1 MIKFLS
7 YLLFIAIS
15 YLMGSINNAIII
27 CRFLGRDIRQLGSG
41 NPGAMNMIRSVG
53 FFWGALTLVMD
64 ALKGVIPALLGW
76 YFLGTAYSFE
86 GSRVGACVCALFVII
101 GHMFPVY
108 YKFKGGKGVAST
120 LGVCFVLSPILA
132 SLSFVLL
139 LVVLLV
145 TKIGFLGSFVGIG
158 VPILV
163 ESVREFVRGDVIG
176 GLFLLIILC
185 LVIYMHKSNIQR
197 MVEGRENKIVLFG
210 KNKHK
215 SIEVTTNLL
224 VNEKKEENIDKNK

>member
-1 MIKFLS
+1 MINLLS
-7 YLLFIAIS
+7 YFLCIAVS
-15 YLMGSINNAIII
+15 YLMGSVNNAIII
-27 CRFLGRDIRQLGSG
+27 CRFLGCDIRQLGSG

-53 FFWGALTLVMD
+53 LFWGALTLAMD
-64 ALKGVIPALLGW
+64 AIKGAVPALMGW
-76 YFLGTAYSFE
+76 YFLGTACSFE

-120 LGVCFVLSPILA
+120 LGVCFVLNPILA
-132 SLSFVLL
+132 ALSFLLL
-139 LVVLLV
+139 LVVLLI

-158 VPILV
+158 VPLLV

-176 GLFLLIILC
+176 GLVLLVILC
-185 LVIYMHKSNIQR
+185 LVVYMHKSNIQR

-210 KNKHK
+210 KNRRK
-215 SIEVTTNLL
+215 SVVGSLDMLNDMKEN
-224 VNEKKEENIDKNK
+224 NAKKK